1 MGKSVLLGFRELP
14 MCAHTHTGDC
24 ELYESRNHGTI
35 SAFFFYT
42 NPVFSICPACRSS
55 ITICSIKYIPMIMF
69 VIRLWA
75 HLNIFNR
82 LLPFF
87 FFLAIEFNYK
97 SIKSFLL
104 MKWSEPGQGHFLH
117 LQMYFPGQVQEL
129 ITLWVNLWM
138 IENLCLHSCLV
149 ILQIHS
155 LKCVKR
161 N

>member
-1 MGKSVLLGFRELP
+1 MPKWNGEIGSPGIKRITHVR
-14 MCAHTHTGDC
+14 AHTHGWLWALWEQKPWDHIC
-24 ELYESRNHGTI
+24 FL
-35 SAFFFYT
+35 FYT

-55 ITICSIKYIPMIMF
+55 IRICSIKYIPMIMF

-87 FFLAIEFNYK
+87 LAIEFNYK

-104 MKWSEPGQGHFLH
+104 MEWSEPGQGHFLR

-138 IENLCLHSCLV
+138 IENLG
-149 ILQIHS
+149 LQLFGHFADS
-155 LKCVKR
+155 VPEKC
-161 N
+161 